1 MGEHFKYS
9 SQFLLVNLADLFHQD
24 HPTIGKPRPNKTT
37 PSHHHRRRY
46 FFQKPYIQ
54 PIYYNPENENI
65 TKKKKSKLE
74 PLRKKRKRKE
84 KYGSYYFGMSSSFGR
99 WSTATTRRTR
109 IGKPVLLHYPT
120 ALNPRRCLSYVKY
133 HIFLHANSLPTTAHN
148 RLINAQCLPV
158 PVVGASVLRPPAE
171 VVPLIPLR
179 QRLAWKKTHKK
190 TSHRT

>member
-1 MGEHFKYS
+1 MDKALQLGEHFKYS

-65 TKKKKSKLE
+65 TKKKKKSKLE

-99 WSTATTRRTR
+99 
-109 IGKPVLLHYPT
+109 
-120 ALNPRRCLSYVKY
+120 
-133 HIFLHANSLPTTAHN
+133 
-148 RLINAQCLPV
+148 
-158 PVVGASVLRPPAE
+158 
-171 VVPLIPLR
+171 
-179 QRLAWKKTHKK
+179 
-190 TSHRT
+190 